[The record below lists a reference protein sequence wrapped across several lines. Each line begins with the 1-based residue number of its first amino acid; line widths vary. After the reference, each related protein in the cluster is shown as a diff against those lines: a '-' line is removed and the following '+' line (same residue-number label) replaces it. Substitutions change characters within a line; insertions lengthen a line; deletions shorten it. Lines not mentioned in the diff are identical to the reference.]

1 MEFSKGTDFVTID
14 ASSIDISGEE
24 QIRITT
30 TGIDIC
36 NNFTISFEELAFL
49 DGVTE
54 NIQNQFNSG
63 IWKQKPGSS
72 DINDIYLNNNAR
84 GSSGSGVTNLGFV
97 GIGTDTPLAKL
108 HVSAGSASGAML
120 FQPNNSAAN
129 SGGRIFFKEE
139 NDTSKNGFSIGYNG
153 GEGDFSLNWP
163 DNTFCF
169 SGHNDNELG
178 ENHMTI
184 QRDNGYVGLGV
195 PQPQSRLH
203 LDGDITMSGSIDMS
217 GLIALGGAT
226 TVAGSET
233 SLDISGDIAILP
245 AVEGQGLHLGKS
257 TDGSDHFWKI
267 ANTTRD
273 SNNVLDKGLYFSKFV
288 EAAETAITANCF
300 VLNDNGRVG
309 IGLNN
314 PESKLHIYQNST
326 ITTDIAASIES
337 IDTRRLV
344 EFKDRS
350 SDALT
355 SSIYGFIEKDTEYNN
370 ANLGIIY
377 GVDNNSHNISFQIST
392 KLVGSTTVPNYCMR
406 IGYHDIEMANNV
418 VISGTNTGATYPL
431 EINMPTHLVSPLKHE
446 GGGDTIYT
454 AAYRYSDFH
463 PGSGGKT
470 DFTENSSNLGMFSSA
485 PVSIK
490 AWGSIWLAGAN
501 TGNTGGGSAN
511 VGIYISSDERIKTDI
526 ENVPD
531 DLALEM
537 IDNIETKY
545 YRYKDPKTYIERK
558 TIGFIAQNVR
568 EHIPSAVSVQPNFIP
583 DEIRLLDNLDW
594 SENTD
599 GKWKLT
605 MPDLDL
611 SSNHTGKCSFFG
623 YDDICGNNQSE
634 ENSIKIMV
642 EDDKKSFIFDKR
654 WNYLYFYGKEVD
666 DFHTIRKEVIF
677 TIHHSAIQELSKI
690 KTQQSAKIS
699 ILETENAQLSA
710 RLLAI
715 ESLLVKHNIN

>member
-84 GSSGSGVTNLGFV
+84 GSSGSGITNLGFV

-129 SGGRIFFKEE
+129 SGGRIFFKEA

-203 LDGDITMSGSIDMS
+203 LDGNITMSGSIDMS

-245 AVEGQGLHLGKS
+245 AVEGQGLHLGKKDAPS
-257 TDGSDHFWKI
+257 NSFWKI
-267 ANTTRD
+267 ANTQD
-273 SNNVLDKGLYFSKFV
+273 NNEKGLFFNKV
-288 EAAETAITANCF
+288 ENGIPKADTSNCL
-300 VLNDNGRVG
+300 VLNDFGNIG
-309 IGLNN
+309 IGL
-314 PESKLHIYQNST
+314 SKPDVNSKMHIFQNST
-326 ITTDIAASIES
+326 NTAATGLIIETADAVNLIS
-337 IDTRRLV
+337 FYEYKKDTFNSV
-344 EFKDRS
+344 
-350 SDALT
+350 A
-355 SSIYGFIEKDTEYNN
+355 YGFIAKRNSTSYTHHGMVLGVEDAGNN
-370 ANLGIIY
+370 II
-377 GVDNNSHNISFQIST
+377 FQIDD
-392 KLVGSTTVPNYCMR
+392 TTCMR
-406 IGYHDIEMANNV
+406 LGKNEIEMANNV

-431 EINMPTHLVSPLKHE
+431 EINTAAHLVSTLKHE

-454 AAYRYSDFH
+454 AAYRYIDFH
-463 PGSGGKT
+463 PGNLGKT

-490 AWGSIWLAGAN
+490 AWGSIWLAGGS
-501 TGNTGGGSAN
+501 TGNTVGGSAN

-605 MPDLDL
+605 VPDLDL

-634 ENSIKIMV
+634 ENCIKIMV

-654 WNYLYFYGKEVD
+654 WNYLYFFGKEVD